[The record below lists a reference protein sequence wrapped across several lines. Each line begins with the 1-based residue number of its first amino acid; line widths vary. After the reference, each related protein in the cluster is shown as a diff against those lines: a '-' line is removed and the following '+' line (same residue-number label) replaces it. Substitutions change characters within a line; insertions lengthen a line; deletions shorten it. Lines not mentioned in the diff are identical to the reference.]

1 MTHLEQFMTASAN
14 AIADTKPVYCPA
26 PGISISRGRQA
37 VAREDFIVRGYGKR
51 SVRIVLLANYNTLEN
66 TSKKLSEFELTYL
79 LVAIAEKISKLGW
92 KTGVVDISFGFGA
105 ARHGSVRMRNPA
117 GHSVIL
123 GPVGRLVEIDHFLND
138 NYYTPKGFWIK

>member
-1 MTHLEQFMTASAN
+1 MTALAKP
-14 AIADTKPVYCPA
+14 IDDTLQIRCPA
-26 PGISISRGRQA
+26 DGVWISRGRQA
-37 VAREDFIVRGYGKR
+37 MAREDFIVRGFGKR
-51 SVRIVLLANYNTLEN
+51 AVRVVLMANYNTLEN

-79 LVAIAEKISKLGW
+79 LIAIAEQISKRGW
-92 KTGVVDISFGFGA
+92 KTGVVDISFGFSA
-105 ARHGSVRMRNPA
+105 AQHGSVRMRNPA